1 MQDRTREL
9 RGSAP
14 LLQSALRQFAAVG
27 FEGASLQRIA
37 SDAGLSK
44 SSVLYHFA
52 SKEALLDAALR
63 PAVDELAVLVEEIVA
78 LTDDDSRQVFL
89 VRFVDYLSD
98 LGGDDPRPGFIVEF
112 VDYLFEHRLA
122 IAVLISHGQGL
133 AGHAVVD
140 EADALVR
147 RLSECLGGS
156 DSADPGTVRFGV
168 ALAGAA
174 FMLVAS
180 DRWAPSHVPE
190 EQLRATL
197 VDVLGQLVLD
207 RTPPQPA

>member
-63 PAVDELAVLVEEIVA
+63 PAVEDLTVLVA
-78 LTDDDSRQVFL
+78 HLADR
-89 VRFVDYLSD
+89 
-98 LGGDDPRPGFIVEF
+98 GGDDPRPEFIAEF

-168 ALAGAA
+168 ALAGFGVAGALRKKSKSANAA
-174 FMLVAS
+174 A
-180 DRWAPSHVPE
+180 
-190 EQLRATL
+190 
-197 VDVLGQLVLD
+197 
-207 RTPPQPA
+207 

>member
-1 MQDRTREL
+1 MPS
-9 RGSAP
+9 GAAP
-14 LLQSALRQFAAVG
+14 LIAAALRQFAAVG

-37 SDAGLSK
+37 TDAGLSK

-63 PAVDELAVLVEEIVA
+63 PAVEDLHDLVG
-78 LTDDDSRQVFL
+78 Q
-89 VRFVDYLSD
+89 LSD
-98 LGGDDPRPGFIVEF
+98 LGRDAPRPGFIPHF

-140 EADALVR
+140 EADGLVR

-156 DSADPGTVRFGV
+156 DATDPGTVRFGV

-197 VDVLGQLVLD
+197 VEVLGQLVLD
-207 RTPPQPA
+207 RSPSQPA

>member
-9 RGSAP
+9 GGSAP

-63 PAVDELAVLVEEIVA
+63 PAVEDLHELVQAMVA
-78 LTDDDSRQVFL
+78 ITDDVNRQAFL
-89 VRFVDYLSD
+89 VQFVDYL
-98 LGGDDPRPGFIVEF
+98 
-112 VDYLFEHRLA
+112 YEHRLA
-122 IAVLISHGQGL
+122 LAVILSHGQSL

-147 RLSECLGGS
+147 ELSATLG
-156 DSADPGTVRFGV
+156 PGEGGEREALRFGV

-174 FMLVAS
+174 FMLVAA
-180 DRWAPSHVPE
+180 DRWAVNHVPDDE
-190 EQLRATL
+190 VRAGL
-197 VDVLGQLVLD
+197 IDVLGELVLG
-207 RTPPQPA
+207 RGAHQPA

>member
-1 MQDRTREL
+1 MQDRIREL
-9 RGSAP
+9 RGAAP

-63 PAVDELAVLVEEIVA
+63 PAVE
-78 LTDDDSRQVFL
+78 
-89 VRFVDYLSD
+89 D
-98 LGGDDPRPGFIVEF
+98 LHILLEQLIEHGGDAPRPAFLADF
-112 VDYLFEHRLA
+112 VDYLFAHRLA

-156 DSADPGTVRFGV
+156 EPADPATVRFGV

-180 DRWAPSHVPE
+180 DRWATSHVPE
-190 EQLRATL
+190 DQLRATL
-197 VDVLGQLVLD
+197 VEVLGQLVLEPSPS
-207 RTPPQPA
+207 RSL

>member
-37 SDAGLSK
+37 TDAGLSK

-63 PAVDELAVLVEEIVA
+63 PAVEDLAGV
-78 LTDDDSRQVFL
+78 
-89 VRFVDYLSD
+89 VDHLAD
-98 LGGDDPRPGFIVEF
+98 LGGDAPRPEFITEF

-156 DSADPGTVRFGV
+156 DSTDPGTVRFGV

-207 RTPPQPA
+207 RSPSQPV

>member
-1 MQDRTREL
+1 VQDGTREL

-63 PAVDELAVLVEEIVA
+63 PAVEDLHHLVDQLAEV
-78 LTDDDSRQVFL
+78 
-89 VRFVDYLSD
+89 
-98 LGGDDPRPGFIVEF
+98 GGDVPGPDFITEF
-112 VDYLFEHRLA
+112 VDYLFAHRLA

-156 DSADPGTVRFGV
+156 DAADPGTVRFGV

-180 DRWAPSHVPE
+180 DRWSSSHVPE
-190 EQLRATL
+190 DQLRATL
-197 VDVLGQLVLD
+197 IEVLGQLVLE
-207 RTPPQPA
+207 RSPSQPA

>member
-37 SDAGLSK
+37 TDAGLSK

-63 PAVDELAVLVEEIVA
+63 PAVED
-78 LTDDDSRQVFL
+78 L
-89 VRFVDYLSD
+89 VRVVDHLTAFA
-98 LGGDDPRPGFIVEF
+98 GDAPHPEFIPEF

-133 AGHAVVD
+133 SGHAVVD

-147 RLSECLGGS
+147 RLSECLGGT
-156 DSADPGTVRFGV
+156 DSTDPGTVRFGV

-207 RTPPQPA
+207 RIPSQPA

>member
-1 MQDRTREL
+1 MQDRPREL
-9 RGSAP
+9 GGSAP

-27 FEGASLQRIA
+27 FDGASLQRIA
-37 SDAGLSK
+37 ADAGLSK

-52 SKEALLDAALR
+52 SKEALLEAALR
-63 PAVDELAVLVEEIVA
+63 PAVTDLAVLVDDLVA
-78 LTDDDSRQVFL
+78 
-89 VRFVDYLSD
+89 
-98 LGGDDPRPGFIVEF
+98 LGGDAPRRAFLSDF

-122 IAVLISHGQGL
+122 VAVLISHGQAL

-147 RLSECLGGS
+147 RLAECLGHP
-156 DSADPGTVRFGV
+156 DSADPGTIRFGV

-190 EQLRATL
+190 DHLRATL
-197 VDVLGQLVLD
+197 LDVLSQLVLD
-207 RTPPQPA
+207 PARSS